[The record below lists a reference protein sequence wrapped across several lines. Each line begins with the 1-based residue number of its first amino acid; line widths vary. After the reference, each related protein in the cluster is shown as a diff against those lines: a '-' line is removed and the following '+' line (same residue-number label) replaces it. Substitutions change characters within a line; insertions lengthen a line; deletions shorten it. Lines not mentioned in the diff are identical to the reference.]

1 MLTLRYA
8 SLLLEKQISL
18 QVGKGCR
25 AGAGGP
31 GKGERDPPPRAECL
45 LSVGLLVDAGESDR
59 FFFPWP
65 YQPHQCFCETV
76 GGTH

>member
-31 GKGERDPPPRAECL
+31 GKGERDPPPP
-45 LSVGLLVDAGESDR
+45 SGVSSPVGLLVDAGESDR

-65 YQPHQCFCETV
+65 YQPHQCFCETND
-76 GGTH
+76 GIH